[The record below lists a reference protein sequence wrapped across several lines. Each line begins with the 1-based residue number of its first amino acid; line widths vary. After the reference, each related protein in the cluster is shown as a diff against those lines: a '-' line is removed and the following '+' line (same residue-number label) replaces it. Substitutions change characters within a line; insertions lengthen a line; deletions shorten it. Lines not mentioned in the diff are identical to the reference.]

1 MGVVNS
7 NSPMK
12 IGYDHC
18 NETLS
23 YRSNEKM
30 YVVYKICHPML
41 FEFTADRIYDLFYIY
56 IYISL
61 NSNTYKIISRL
72 YPTRGQC
79 FFLFFF
85 ELVKVY
91 YKSNK
96 VEEHLNM
103 IVTI

>member
-1 MGVVNS
+1 MYLWILLQYVGVVNS

-56 IYISL
+56 ISL
-61 NSNTYKIISRL
+61 STVIRIRSSRDCIL
-72 YPTRGQC
+72 REDSVS
-79 FFLFFF
+79 FFF
-85 ELVKVY
+85 FFRAR
-91 YKSNK
+91 KSLLQ
-96 VEEHLNM
+96 E
-103 IVTI
+103 

>member
-1 MGVVNS
+1 MYLWILLQYVGVVNS

-56 IYISL
+56 IYIYLS
-61 NSNTYKIISRL
+61 
-72 YPTRGQC
+72 QQ
-79 FFLFFF
+79 
-85 ELVKVY
+85 
-91 YKSNK
+91 
-96 VEEHLNM
+96 
-103 IVTI
+103 

>member
-1 MGVVNS
+1 MYLWILLQYVGVVNS

-56 IYISL
+56 ISL
-61 NSNTYKIISRL
+61 STVIRIRSSRDCIL
-72 YPTRGQC
+72 REDSVSS
-79 FFLFFF
+79 FFF
-85 ELVKVY
+85 
-91 YKSNK
+91 SSS
-96 VEEHLNM
+96 
-103 IVTI
+103 